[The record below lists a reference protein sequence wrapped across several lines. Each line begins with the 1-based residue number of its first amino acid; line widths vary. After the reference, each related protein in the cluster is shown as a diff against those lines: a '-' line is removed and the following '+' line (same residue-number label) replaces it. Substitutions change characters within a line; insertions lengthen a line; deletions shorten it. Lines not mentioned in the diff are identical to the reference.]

1 MTGLLTQQSSKNS
14 PFLLHGSGCVPSAVW
29 DFSSGT
35 HGSFIFL
42 PRNQFLGEVLSSE
55 IEESQKQKKMV
66 HPYRCTRFLKKDRR
80 QVYFVTQSFAV
91 FIVTAPTTLL
101 EGLVCEHPF
110 SRMNASASTPNWVN
124 LVMMATPTA
133 VGNVA
138 CSRTAPPEPRRRRKH
153 TLVVFLPT
161 REQRLGVSH

>member
-1 MTGLLTQQSSKNS
+1 M
-14 PFLLHGSGCVPSAVW
+14 LHGSGCVPSAVW

-110 SRMNASASTPNWVN
+110 SRMNASGCLN
-124 LVMMATPTA
+124 
-133 VGNVA
+133 
-138 CSRTAPPEPRRRRKH
+138 PELGQLGDDGDTYRRWQRRMQSYRRRNH
-153 TLVVFLPT
+153 AGGEST
-161 REQRLGVSH
+161 RSSSSSQRASSG